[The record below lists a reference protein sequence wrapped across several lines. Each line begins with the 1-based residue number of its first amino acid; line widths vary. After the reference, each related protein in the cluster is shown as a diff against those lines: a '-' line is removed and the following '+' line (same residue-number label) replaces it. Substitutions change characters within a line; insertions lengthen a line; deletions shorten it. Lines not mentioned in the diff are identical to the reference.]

1 MEKLAASEVLR
12 KLAVGEV
19 DLDEISEV
27 IRSAELV
34 IKSYRSETEGFRR
47 NEEQLKQDFEKEKK
61 AVDDLTQRLV
71 ALHEENQMAR
81 EVFKSEI
88 EGKQQILG
96 SASPL
101 DLEVLDMAK
110 LIHQRETVQKELCKV
125 LGAGKP
131 ATKSFAAQ
139 RL

>member
-34 IKSYRSETEGFRR
+34 IKSYRSEMEGLRR
-47 NEEQLKQDFEKEKK
+47 SEELLKQDFEKEKK

-81 EVFKSEI
+81 QVFRAEI
-88 EGKQQILG
+88 EGKQRILG
-96 SASPL
+96 STLPL
-101 DLEVLDMAK
+101 DLEALDMAR
-110 LIHQRETVQKELCKV
+110 LIRQREVVQKELCKA
-125 LGAGKP
+125 LGGGKLTP
-131 ATKSFAAQ
+131 KKFTAQ
-139 RL
+139 QL

>member
-34 IKSYRSETEGFRR
+34 IKSYRSEMEGLRR
-47 NEEQLKQDFEKEKK
+47 SEELLKQDFEKEKK

-81 EVFKSEI
+81 DVFKSEI
-88 EGKQQILG
+88 EGKQRILG
-96 SASPL
+96 STLPL
-101 DLEVLDMAK
+101 DLESLDMAR
-110 LIHQRETVQKELCKV
+110 LIRQREVVQKELCKA
-125 LGAGKP
+125 LGGGKLTP
-131 ATKSFAAQ
+131 KKFTAQ
-139 RL
+139 QL